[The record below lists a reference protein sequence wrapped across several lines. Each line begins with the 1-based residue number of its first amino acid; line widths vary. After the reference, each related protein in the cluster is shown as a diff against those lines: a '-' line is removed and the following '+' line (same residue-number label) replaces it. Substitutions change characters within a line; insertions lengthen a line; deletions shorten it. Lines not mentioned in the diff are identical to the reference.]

1 MIVGDYEDYLSL
13 FPINSKKD
21 RVSLHQYF
29 EATRAPGDR
38 GNFSAYQEIMN
49 RMGMSAEKDAYVG
62 IRQESRNVNLREQ
75 YIDSIAKINILEGQ
89 IA

>member
-38 GNFSAYQEIMN
+38 GNWVAYEDIIQ
-49 RMGMSAEKDAYVG
+49 RMGLNPDRAHYVQV
-62 IRQESRNVNLREQ
+62 RQESRNPELRNQ
-75 YIDSIAKINILEGQ
+75 YIDTIAKINVLEGT